1 MLLVV
6 SYQYDK
12 VRFAEFRMK
21 TRSEHSLL
29 FAFAITVFLQLAA
42 GELRRLITLSRHG
55 SRAPNYV
62 TNTIC
67 PNNHE
72 NLQAYKVPP
81 AQLTVNGMNQL
92 VQVGNHIR
100 QIYVEEKK
108 FLSESFSGE
117 KRLHFEAYF
126 RADAATRCAH
136 SAEALA
142 LGLYPFGSGPEGFPL
157 QLVPVTMEL
166 LQHEHVFAAPKGPC
180 KATLARDLADYAK
193 DKAPELFQ
201 GEYKDVLD
209 KVGAACGI
217 NMTNVPN
224 VQKGEDLVLA
234 VKDIADMFTFDE
246 QEGLPPLPGLDTA
259 TVKKIEQL
267 GFRNLMERYYSSD
280 RRITYWNGAFP
291 DLLLKNLNEA
301 AKPSSPA
308 SREYRYFSYH
318 GHRELLHALGKLLG
332 WDFRFNGLPEAMNS
346 TSLEPGAT
354 LFFELHANK
363 SDQNDQESY
372 FVRTFLYSPATERQQ
387 VKLSKCSRLDC
398 PLMDFNAI
406 IRNHIKQTGSW
417 EAICGYHE
425 PSQRF
430 ATSKSHLVG
439 TNKSPS
445 TSGRNHFFLYAV
457 GGCVLVISCALVVV
471 QRARRRGYRHL
482 HRAA

>member
-1 MLLVV
+1 METRWKV
-6 SYQYDK
+6 S
-12 VRFAEFRMK
+12 FII
-21 TRSEHSLL
+21 
-29 FAFAITVFLQLAA
+29 AIAIAVCLQLAA

-62 TNTIC
+62 THTIC
-67 PNNHE
+67 PNNHA

-92 VQVGNHIR
+92 VQVGKHIR
-100 QIYVEEKK
+100 EIYVETQN

-180 KATLARDLADYAK
+180 KATLARDLAQYAQQ
-193 DKAPELFQ
+193 KAPELFQ
-201 GEYKDVLD
+201 GEDKDVLD
-209 KVGAACGI
+209 RLGAACGI
-217 NMTNVPN
+217 NMTDVPHL
-224 VQKGEDLVLA
+224 KGGEDLILA
-234 VKDIADMFTFDE
+234 VKDIADMLTFDQ
-246 QEGLPPLPGLDTA
+246 QEGLSPLPGLDTD
-259 TVKKIEQL
+259 TMKKVEQL

-280 RRITYWNGAFP
+280 RMITYWNGAFP
-291 DLLLKNLNEA
+291 DLLLKNLNDA
-301 AKPSSPA
+301 ARPNSPT

-332 WDFRFNGLPEAMNS
+332 WEFHFNGLPEAMNT
-346 TSLEPGAT
+346 TSLEPGTT

-363 SDQNDQESY
+363 SDTNQEESY
-372 FVRTFLYSPATERQQ
+372 FVRTFLYSPATARQQ
-387 VKLSKCSRLDC
+387 IKLSKCSQLDC
-398 PLMDFNAI
+398 PLLKFNRI
-406 IRNHIKQTGSW
+406 IRNHIDRTGTW
-417 EAICGYHE
+417 EAICGYDE
-425 PSQRF
+425 ASQRF
-430 ATSKSHLVG
+430 ITSKSHLLDSKKPLPA
-439 TNKSPS
+439 T
-445 TSGRNHFFLYAV
+445 GRSHVILYAV
-457 GGCVLVISCALVVV
+457 AGCILAIFAAFIVV
-471 QRARRRGYRHL
+471 QRVRRRGYRHL